1 MIYSKTTCLPMISF
15 ARQHACETQK
25 FTALCCSFAL
35 LILLT
40 GFAGQAHSDSEKA
53 FVELTKSSY
62 SRTLDDVYSF
72 GLYSAVSGNRKTKIY
87 AGMQFTEFTQTIPGE
102 DHSVIKILLGQSF
115 GQSFAPFYEIGTD
128 FYGLL
133 SLLNND
139 LETDNCSG
147 DQQCAID
154 FYFRIGLRIRLSDNL
169 MLGIFHENIDFGDF
183 HTSLSGEHRY
193 VGGSVG
199 FEF

>member
-1 MIYSKTTCLPMISF
+1 MPREAQKSPAFGFSF
-15 ARQHACETQK
+15 T
-25 FTALCCSFAL
+25 L
-35 LILLT
+35 LILLM
-40 GFAGQAHSDSEKA
+40 GFAGQLHSGNEKA

-62 SRTLDDVYSF
+62 SRSLDDVYSF
-72 GLYSAVSGNRKTKIY
+72 GLYSAISGNRKTKFY
-87 AGMQFTEFTQTIPGE
+87 AGMQFMEFTQTIPGE
-102 DHSVIKILLGQSF
+102 DRSAVKILF
-115 GQSFAPFYEIGTD
+115 GQRFGQTFAPFYEIGTD

-139 LETDNCSG
+139 LETNNCTDN
-147 DQQCAID
+147 QRCAID
-154 FYFRIGLRIRLSDNL
+154 FYFRIGMRIKLSDNL

-193 VGGSVG
+193 VGGSLG

>member
-1 MIYSKTTCLPMISF
+1 MTSF
-15 ARQHACETQK
+15 AKQDACEAK
-25 FTALCCSFAL
+25 KLFALCFSFAL
-35 LILLT
+35 LILIT
-40 GFAGQAHSDSEKA
+40 GFSGQAHSDNEKA

-102 DHSVIKILLGQSF
+102 DRSAIKILIGQSF
-115 GQSFAPFYEIGTD
+115 GQTLAPFYEIGTD

-133 SLLNND
+133 SLLNNN
-139 LETDNCSG
+139 LETDNCI
-147 DQQCAID
+147 DNQQCAID
-154 FYFRIGLRIRLSDNL
+154 FYFRIGLRIRLSNNL
-169 MLGIFHENIDFGDF
+169 MLGIFHENINFGDF

-199 FEF
+199 IEF

>member
-1 MIYSKTTCLPMISF
+1 MRRK
-15 ARQHACETQK
+15 AQK
-25 FTALCCSFAL
+25 SSAPGFSFAL
-35 LILLT
+35 LILLM
-40 GFAGQAHSDSEKA
+40 GFAGQAYSGNEKA

-72 GLYSAVSGNRKTKIY
+72 GLYSATSGNRKTNIY

-102 DHSVIKILLGQSF
+102 DSSAIKILIGQSF
-115 GQSFAPFYEIGTD
+115 GQSIAPFYEIGTD

-133 SLLNND
+133 SLFNND
-139 LETDNCSG
+139 LETDNCI
-147 DQQCAID
+147 DNQQCAID
-154 FYFRIGLRIRLSDNL
+154 FYFRIGLRIKLNDNL

>member
-1 MIYSKTTCLPMISF
+1 MRREAQKLP
-15 ARQHACETQK
+15 
-25 FTALCCSFAL
+25 ALCFSLAL
-35 LILLT
+35 LILLV
-40 GFAGQAHSDSEKA
+40 GFAGQAHSANEKA

-62 SRTLDDVYSF
+62 SRTLEDVYSF

-102 DHSVIKILLGQSF
+102 DHSAIKILLGQSF
-115 GQSFAPFYEIGTD
+115 GQTFAPFYEIGTD

-139 LETDNCSG
+139 LETNNCTDN
-147 DQQCAID
+147 QQCAID
-154 FYFRIGLRIRLSDNL
+154 FYFRIGLRMRLSDNL
-169 MLGIFHENIDFGDF
+169 MFGIFHENINFGDF